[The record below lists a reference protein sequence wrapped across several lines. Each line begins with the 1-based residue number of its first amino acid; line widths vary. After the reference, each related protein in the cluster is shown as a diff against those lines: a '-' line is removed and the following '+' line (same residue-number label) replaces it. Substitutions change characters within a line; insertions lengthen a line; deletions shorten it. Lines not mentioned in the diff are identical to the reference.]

1 MPSLQD
7 LVSLILH
14 ADQFLLPLASTNDGL
29 VYVCLFA
36 IVFAETG
43 LIVTPFLPGDSLLFA
58 SGALAAAGA
67 LDAATLFALLTVA
80 AIAGDA
86 VNYST
91 GRLLSARVLETG
103 RLRWVKTEH
112 LDQARR
118 FYAERGASAIVI
130 ARFAPILRTFAPFVA
145 GVAFMHPARFAAY
158 NVAGAV
164 AWVTVCVG
172 AGFLWGETPFVKRN
186 FSAVMLGVVAISLL
200 PVAVHWLTSRR
211 KQSQK
216 GTR

>member
-1 MPSLQD
+1 MPSLQG
-7 LVSLILH
+7 LVTLVLH
-14 ADQFLLPLASTNDGL
+14 ADRFLLPLASTNDEL

-58 SGALAAAGA
+58 AGALAAAGA
-67 LDAATLFALLTVA
+67 LDWAALFALLTIA

-86 VNYST
+86 INYSA
-91 GRLLSARVLETG
+91 GRILSARVLETG
-103 RLRWVKTEH
+103 RLRWVKAEH

-158 NVAGAV
+158 NVAGAL

-172 AGFLWGETPFVKRN
+172 AGYLWGETPFVKRH
-186 FSAVMLGVVAISLL
+186 FSAVMLGVVVVSLMPLAIN
-200 PVAVHWLTSRR
+200 WLMSRR
-211 KQSQK
+211 SRLREGAQ
-216 GTR
+216 

>member
-7 LVSLILH
+7 LLALILH
-14 ADQFLLPLASTNDGL
+14 ADRFLLPLASTNDGL

-36 IVFAETG
+36 VVFAETG

-58 SGALAAAGA
+58 AGALAAAGA
-67 LDAATLFALLTVA
+67 LDWAALFALLTVA

-86 VNYST
+86 INYSA
-91 GRLLSARVLETG
+91 GRMLSARVLETG

-112 LDQARR
+112 LDRARR
-118 FYAERGASAIVI
+118 FYAERGASAIVV

-145 GVAFMHPARFAAY
+145 GVAFMHPARFAVY
-158 NVAGAV
+158 NVAGAL

-172 AGFLWGETPFVKRN
+172 AGYLWGETPFVKRH
-186 FSAVMLGVVAISLL
+186 FSAVMLGVVVVSLAPLAIS
-200 PVAVHWLTSRR
+200 WLASRG
-211 KQSQK
+211 KQA
-216 GTR
+216 REEAP